1 MAEILIADIEDALK
15 TRIVQASAS
24 GELGY
29 KIPSVGTYGGEFDD
43 LDSLAKVMRVLPAV
57 WVVLADSGKP
67 ERKAAD
73 KWLVP
78 ATFAVM
84 VGARSV
90 RNAEAARRGWSTQKG
105 VEPGTYRL
113 REDMWE
119 LFVGQDLG
127 LAIDPFK
134 PGKTVTVFQTRL
146 QGQGIS
152 VFGLE
157 LHTAFVRTGRATR
170 LAGQAPE
177 LESIGINY
185 DLTPPGDGEPDATDL
200 VTLQG

>member
-1 MAEILIADIEDALK
+1 MAEIIITDIEDALK
-15 TRIVQASAS
+15 ARIDQASGS

-29 KIPSVGTYGGEFDD
+29 QLPPVASYGGEFDD
-43 LDSLAKVMRVLPAV
+43 LDSLAKVVRSFPAV

-67 ERKAAD
+67 ERKGPD

-90 RNAEAARRGWSTQKG
+90 RNAEAARHGSETRKG

-113 REDMWE
+113 REDMWD

-127 LAIDPFK
+127 LAIDPFR
-134 PGKTVTVFQTRL
+134 PGKTVTIFQTRL
-146 QGQGIS
+146 SGQGIS
-152 VFGLE
+152 VLGLE
-157 LHTAFVRTGRATR
+157 LHTLFVRSGRATR
-170 LAGQAPE
+170 LNGQAPE
-177 LESIGINY
+177 LEQIGINY

-200 VTLQG
+200 VTLQV